1 MSFNSSEVK
10 KSLFG
15 IFKNNDDPYSFMGV
29 GNKLYTVDDF
39 KVASKVYDIF
49 DKTFIP
55 SNDLYTY
62 YVLARVYEVIP
73 GSLSS
78 SDMNLLKTTFMEI
91 KKSLSYVKTDV
102 LYQVKS
108 LDPKSDIDI
117 YVYTIVLYVRK
128 LSNYGLVDIVVPDK
142 YKFDSQKK
150 LGKKGSNQYVMS
162 MLKELDH
169 VAQLCLSSLWL
180 LKKSVRHARK
190 K

>member
-15 IFKNNDDPYSFMGV
+15 IFKKNDDPYSFIGV

-39 KVASKVYDIF
+39 KVASKVCDIF

-108 LDPKSDIDI
+108 LDPKSDIDM

-128 LSNYGLVDIVVPDK
+128 LSNYGLADIVVPDK